1 MEQHYTARLEQWV
14 YDKKQNILIGECYG
28 DVSGRFPDGA
38 LIRTSR
44 LKPMSVQG
52 STPKEGAIMATLNS
66 TYLLG
71 SKK

>member
-1 MEQHYTARLEQWV
+1 MPQQYTARLEDWAH
-14 YDKKQNILIGECYG
+14 DKKQNVLVGRCYC
-28 DVSGRFPDGA
+28 DLNGRFEDGA
-38 LIRTSR
+38 MIRTSR
-44 LKPMSVQG
+44 LKPMSMQV